1 MSLSPKKEIPSR
13 PKPPLQKPIEWQKF

>member
-1 MSLSPKKEIPSR
+1 MSLSPKKEIPPR